1 MEVAMEKAKNDPT
14 KLTFVLFAVYFAAL
28 VWIILFKMQFS
39 FDTLPHFRALN
50 LIPFSGAAT
59 RTNRPEM
66 MMNVL
71 IFMPFGLY
79 LSMLKP
85 IWPFWK
91 KVLPMAGVSLLFEAL
106 QYVFAIGGTDITDFI
121 VNTLGG
127 IVGIGFYVVLSKKL
141 KGNTAKVLNTLSLI
155 GTICVI
161 LLGLLVSGAVTYRF

>member
-1 MEVAMEKAKNDPT
+1 MEKAKNDPA
-14 KLTFVLFAVYFAAL
+14 KLTFVLFAVYCVAL

-50 LIPFSGAAT
+50 LVPFSGAAT

-66 MMNVL
+66 IMNVL
-71 IFMPFGLY
+71 IFIPFGLY

-85 IWPFWK
+85 LWPFWK
-91 KVLPMAGVSLLFEAL
+91 RVLPMAGISLLFEAL

-121 VNTLGG
+121 GNTLGG

-141 KGNTAKVLNTLSLI
+141 KEKTTKVLNTLALI
-155 GTICVI
+155 GTICVV
-161 LLGLLVSGAVTYRF
+161 LLGLLVSGVVTYRF